1 MVVDDDP
8 VHRDLVRELLEPLGF
23 NVVAAA
29 DGAACLSL
37 ADECRP
43 NLILLDVSM
52 PGMDGWTVARLLRQS
67 KRERPAIIMLSALT
81 MEKEREFEPDRA
93 YDDYMIKPLDLR
105 QMLKKFHTLLDV
117 KWTTGAAPDAT
128 PPPPII
134 TPQAGNGPP
143 LGEIEALI
151 QLGQIGHVS
160 GINAK
165 LAEIEANSPEH
176 GAFVKDLRV
185 IVDSFKLGEF
195 LTVLEAQRSHHAP

>member
-1 MVVDDDP
+1 MV
-8 VHRDLVRELLEPLGF
+8 EFLL
-23 NVVAAA
+23 AA
-29 DGAACLSL
+29 DPQPSRARGL
-37 ADECRP
+37 AGVQR
-43 NLILLDVSM
+43 
-52 PGMDGWTVARLLRQS
+52 G
-67 KRERPAIIMLSALT
+67 
-81 MEKEREFEPDRA
+81 DRA
-93 YDDYMIKPLDLR
+93 A
-105 QMLKKFHTLLDV
+105 V
-117 KWTTGAAPDAT
+117 
-128 PPPPII
+128 